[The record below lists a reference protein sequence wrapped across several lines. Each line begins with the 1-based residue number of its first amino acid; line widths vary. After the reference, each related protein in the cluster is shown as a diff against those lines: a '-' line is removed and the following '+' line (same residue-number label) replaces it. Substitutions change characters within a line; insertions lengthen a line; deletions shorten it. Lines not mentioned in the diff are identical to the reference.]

1 MTYAELLAQAQTK
14 QQRKPQRHIEHDT
27 QVACVRWFRLQYPH
41 LALLLFAVPN
51 GTNKSKAARI
61 SFMAEG
67 LTSGVADLLLLVPRG
82 EYHGLCIE
90 MKSRTGRQS
99 ESQKAWQEIVEKQG
113 YRYTL
118 CRCFD
123 DFKREIDYYLRL

>member
-1 MTYAELLAQAQTK
+1 MTYAELLATAQAK

-27 QVACVRWFRLQYPH
+27 QVACVSWFRLQYPH

-51 GTNKSKAARI
+51 GTNKSKSARI

-67 LTSGVADLLLLVPRG
+67 LTSGVADLLLLVPCG

-90 MKSRTGRQS
+90 MKSKTGRQS
-99 ESQKAWQEIVEKQG
+99 ESQKQWQKVVEKQG
-113 YRYTL
+113 YRYAL
-118 CRCFD
+118 CRSFD
-123 DFKREIDYYLRL
+123 DFKRLIVQYLRI